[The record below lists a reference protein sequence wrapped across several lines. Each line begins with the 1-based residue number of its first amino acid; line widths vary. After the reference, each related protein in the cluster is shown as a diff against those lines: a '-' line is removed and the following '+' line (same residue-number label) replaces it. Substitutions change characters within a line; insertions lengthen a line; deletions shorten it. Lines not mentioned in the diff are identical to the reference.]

1 MIKEMQRKKKILSFS
16 KKQRKE
22 LRSVAR
28 SKRHNIR
35 LPDPTSPVEFPRF
48 SICASRV
55 LSLGHSSSPSS
66 SWGVCFSTFASFSQ
80 PSSKSSLSSSSAASE
95 FSRKD
100 HNLVRKDNSQ
110 PWPIS
115 RRSLAPVKDLFHSQS
130 RAFRQNNRA
139 KDKCLVWMD
148 FTDRHKGATNFY
160 FMVTVFFFL
169 ASSFF
174 KDQPRPSMMYS
185 HWGQSTVSCL
195 ICLTKKLA
203 LSCSRQTIPKV
214 SFPIDSH
221 ALSLAL
227 FRRGVLPILVDW

>member
-100 HNLVRKDNSQ
+100 HNLVRKDNNQ

-160 FMVTVFFFL
+160 FMVTVFFF
-169 ASSFF
+169 F
-174 KDQPRPSMMYS
+174 S
-185 HWGQSTVSCL
+185 HIKLFQGSTKTL
-195 ICLTKKLA
+195 H
-203 LSCSRQTIPKV
+203 
-214 SFPIDSH
+214 D
-221 ALSLAL
+221 
-227 FRRGVLPILVDW
+227 VLPLRPIHSFLLDMFDEKASFELLTPNNSQSIFSH